1 MSSTLSGR
9 RVAVIG
15 AGPIGLEAALEV
27 VTRGWRVT
35 VVEAGRVGEHV
46 TRYGE
51 TTLFTPFRMNST
63 PLGRA
68 RLRAEGHSLPDGE
81 EVLRARELVER
92 YLAPL
97 ARLPELRDSIRER
110 SRVTH
115 VGRRGVPKAAGDAL
129 RERRPFLLRVETA
142 DGVRFEEADIVLD
155 ASGVYGRPNAT
166 GPGGLPATGEGEL
179 GERLDRELPSSLA
192 SARERFAGRRVLLI
206 GDGHSAATALRV
218 LHDLASESSRHAPEH
233 VDWILRDRGGRAPFE
248 VIPDDPLPARRG
260 LADAAN
266 RIAASAPWLS
276 THRGGT
282 VLAYDPS
289 RTEAVRVR
297 IEAEDGRA
305 LDLEV
310 DRVLALVGHRPD
322 LEMTRELRV
331 HYCYASEG
339 PMKLASAIL
348 SASGSGGD
356 CLSQV
361 SHGPESL
368 LNTEPGFFIV
378 GAKSYGRNASFL
390 LSIGHRQIQ
399 DVLTLMGPARS
410 LPLETAPS
418 TSA

>member
-1 MSSTLSGR
+1 MSSTPSAG

-15 AGPIGLEAALEV
+15 AGPIGLEAALDL

-35 VVEAGRVGEHV
+35 VYEAGRVGEHV
-46 TRYGE
+46 ARYGE

-63 PLGRA
+63 PLGRD
-68 RLRAEGHSLPDGE
+68 RLRAEGHGLPDE
-81 EVLRARELVER
+81 EDVLPARELVAR

-97 ARLPELRDSIRER
+97 ARLPELRDSVRER
-110 SRVTH
+110 SRVRH
-115 VGRRGVPKAAGDAL
+115 VGRRGVSKGAGDAL
-129 RERRPFLLRVETA
+129 RERRPFLLRVENA
-142 DGVRFEEADIVLD
+142 GGVRFEQADIVLD
-155 ASGVYGRPNAT
+155 ASGVYGQPNAT
-166 GPGGLPATGEGEL
+166 GPGGLPAAGEGTL

-206 GDGHSAATALRV
+206 GDGHSAATALCV
-218 LHDLASESSRHAPEH
+218 LRDLASESPRHAPER
-233 VDWILRDRGGRAPFE
+233 VDWILRDRGGRTPFE
-248 VIPDDPLPARRG
+248 VVPDDPLPARRG

-276 THRGGT
+276 AHRGGT
-282 VLAYDPS
+282 VLAYES
-289 RTEAVRVR
+289 LRTGAVRVT
-297 IEAEDGRA
+297 IERGDGPAR
-305 LDLEV
+305 DLEV
-310 DRVLALVGHRPD
+310 DRVLALVGYHPD

-348 SASGSGGD
+348 STSGSGGD

-368 LNTEPGFFIV
+368 LNPEPGFFIV
-378 GAKSYGRNASFL
+378 GAKSYGRNAAFL

-399 DVLTLMGPARS
+399 DVLALMGPARS